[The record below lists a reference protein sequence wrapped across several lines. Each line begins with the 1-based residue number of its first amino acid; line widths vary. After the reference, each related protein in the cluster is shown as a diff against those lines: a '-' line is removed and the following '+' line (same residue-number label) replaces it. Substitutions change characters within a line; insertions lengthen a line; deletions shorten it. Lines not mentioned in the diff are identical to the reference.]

1 MSSFYPGKR
10 LSTKGERCTV
20 RYVGEVKGKQGQ
32 WLGVEWDD
40 PTRGKHS
47 GTHDGVEYFKCR
59 SSPSLYMFEVVLIS
73 STGRSVYP
81 TPGSF
86 LRPSVTWDQPKTFLE
101 ALKTKYAAVET
112 GEHASNQNV
121 IRISGKEA
129 EEVGFEK
136 IARQQA
142 QLQNLRIVVLDDLLI
157 KAYDGQTTDLEDSL
171 DRLSETC
178 PNITDLDLGRN
189 LFETLSEISDIC
201 DRLPKLKFLRLD
213 GNRLKDVS
221 GRDNSSDERASGLA
235 QITSASLD
243 HMLCTGREVGRLFG
257 LNTLHRA
264 NYSSARSSSAVH
276 AECQGAVSIEQSTSL
291 PSTLTS
297 LNLEDNNFLSIEEIR
312 HLSEFCPQLCT
323 LNIKNN
329 QISHTLRN
337 PQHKGTLTFTE
348 TLIDVDLAY
357 NNITSWS
364 IIDQLSTTFPGLK
377 HLRIAHN
384 PLFSSLRSADGK
396 PLTSADGY
404 MLTIAR
410 LPQLETLN
418 YSKITDKERLN
429 SETYYLSQIG
439 KELSLSPKEQGRNTI
454 ASHPRWKQLCEE
466 YGEPKVE
473 RQAESGIDPNSLAAR
488 LLECTVYSPAAA
500 GNINPP
506 TEQNPLIVEI
516 PKACSIYKVHGILGR
531 RLNVEPTQLRLILET
546 GEKDRVDMA
555 TWNGVEEW
563 DSDEDDAEEFGEQWK
578 EREEELVPGTRP
590 LGTFVDG
597 SKARIRVE
605 FKIRSNITVE

>member
-1 MSSFYPGKR
+1 MSSFYRGKR

-20 RYVGEVKGKQGQ
+20 RYVGEVKGKSGQ

-40 PTRGKHS
+40 PTRGKHCGS
-47 GTHDGVEYFKCR
+47 HDGVEYFKCR
-59 SSPSLYMFEVVLIS
+59 SS
-73 STGRSVYP
+73 YP

-86 LRPSVTWDQPKTFLE
+86 LRPSAVWDKPRTFLE
-101 ALKTKYAAVET
+101 ALRTKYAAAET
-112 GEHASNQNV
+112 GGDTSSQNT

-129 EEVGFEK
+129 EQIGFEK

-142 QLQNLRIVVLDDLLI
+142 QLQNLRIVVLDDLLVT
-157 KAYDGQTTDLEDSL
+157 AYDGTNTTQEDSL
-171 DRLSETC
+171 DRIFETC

-189 LFETLSEISDIC
+189 LFETLDDISEIC

-213 GNRLKDVS
+213 ANRLRDVS
-221 GRDNSSDERASGLA
+221 TRTVPNSTGPGLA

-243 HMLCTGREVGRLFG
+243 HMLCAGEELEN
-257 LNTLHRA
+257 LLHSMPRIKELSA
-264 NYSSARSSSAVH
+264 SSNQLGSLDN
-276 AECQGAVSIEQSTSL
+276 CGL

-297 LNLEDNNFLSIEEIR
+297 VVLEDNAFSSLEDIK
-312 HLSEFCPQLCT
+312 HLKECCPHLQT
-323 LNIKNN
+323 LGLKNN
-329 QISHTLRN
+329 QIADATKSKYT
-337 PQHKGTLTFTE
+337 TATFKLPE
-348 TLIDVDLAY
+348 TIVDMDLAY
-357 NNITSWS
+357 NNMTSWDL
-364 IIDQLSTTFPGLK
+364 INHLAAIVPGLE

-418 YSKITDKERLN
+418 YSKITDKERIN
-429 SETYYLSQIG
+429 SESYYLSQIG
-439 KELSLSPKEQGRNTI
+439 RELSLAPKEKEKEI
-454 ASHPRWKQLCEE
+454 LSAHPRWKGLCEE

-473 RQAESGIDPNSLAAR
+473 RKTENEVDPNSLAAR
-488 LLECTVYSPAAA
+488 LLDCTVYSPAAV
-500 GNINPP
+500 NVVNLPN
-506 TEQNPLIVEI
+506 EQDPLLVEI
-516 PKACSIYKVHGILGR
+516 PKSCSIYKVHGVIGR
-531 RLNVEPTQLRLILET
+531 RLGVEPYKLRLILET

-563 DSDEDDAEEFGEQWK
+563 DSDEDDAEDVGEEWK

-590 LGTFVDG
+590 LGTFVNG
-597 SKARIRVE
+597 RKARIRVE
-605 FKIRSNITVE
+605 LRDLAKERNLMFT

>member
-20 RYVGEVKGKQGQ
+20 RYVGEVKGKSGQ

-40 PTRGKHS
+40 PTRGKHCGS
-47 GTHDGVEYFKCR
+47 HDGVEYFKCR
-59 SSPSLYMFEVVLIS
+59 SS
-73 STGRSVYP
+73 YP

-86 LRPSVTWDQPKTFLE
+86 LRPSAVWDKPRTFLE
-101 ALKTKYAAVET
+101 ALRTKYAAAET
-112 GEHASNQNV
+112 GGDTSSQNT

-129 EEVGFEK
+129 EEIGFEK

-142 QLQNLRIVVLDDLLI
+142 QLQNLRIVVLDDLLVT
-157 KAYDGQTTDLEDSL
+157 AYDGTNTTQEDSL
-171 DRLSETC
+171 DRIFETC

-189 LFETLSEISDIC
+189 LFETLDDISEIC

-213 GNRLKDVS
+213 ANRLRDVS
-221 GRDNSSDERASGLA
+221 TRTVPNSTGPGLA

-243 HMLCTGREVGRLFG
+243 HMLCAGEELEN
-257 LNTLHRA
+257 LLHSMPRIKELSA
-264 NYSSARSSSAVH
+264 SSNQLGSLDN
-276 AECQGAVSIEQSTSL
+276 CGL

-297 LNLEDNNFLSIEEIR
+297 VVLEDNAFSSLEDIK
-312 HLSEFCPQLCT
+312 HLKECCPHLQT
-323 LNIKNN
+323 LGLKNN
-329 QISHTLRN
+329 QIADATKSKYT
-337 PQHKGTLTFTE
+337 TATFKLPE
-348 TLIDVDLAY
+348 TIVDMDLAY
-357 NNITSWS
+357 NNMTSWDL
-364 IIDQLSTTFPGLK
+364 INHLAAIVPGLE

-418 YSKITDKERLN
+418 YSKITDKERIN
-429 SETYYLSQIG
+429 SESYYLSQIG
-439 KELSLSPKEQGRNTI
+439 RELSLAPKEKEKEI
-454 ASHPRWKQLCEE
+454 LSAHPRWKGLCEE

-473 RQAESGIDPNSLAAR
+473 RKTENEVDPNSLAAR
-488 LLECTVYSPAAA
+488 LLDCTVYSPTAV
-500 GNINPP
+500 NVVNLPN
-506 TEQNPLIVEI
+506 EQDPLLVEI
-516 PKACSIYKVHGILGR
+516 PKSCSIYKVHGVIGR
-531 RLNVEPTQLRLILET
+531 RLGVEPYKLRLILET

-563 DSDEDDAEEFGEQWK
+563 DSDEDDAEDVGEEWK

-590 LGTFVDG
+590 LGTFVNG
-597 SKARIRVE
+597 RKARIRVE
-605 FKIRSNITVE
+605 LRDLAKERNLMFT

>member
-47 GTHDGVEYFKCR
+47 GTHDGIEYFKCR
-59 SSPSLYMFEVVLIS
+59 SSPSLYAYGVVLTS
-73 STGRSVYP
+73 SKGRSAYP

-86 LRPSVTWDQPKTFLE
+86 IRPSVSWDQPKTFLE

-157 KAYDGQTTDLEDSL
+157 KAYDKETTDLEDSL
-171 DRLSETC
+171 DRISETC
-178 PNITDLDLGRN
+178 PNITDLDLGRD

-213 GNRLKDVS
+213 GNRLEDVS
-221 GRDNSSDERASGLA
+221 GRDNSSGERASGLA

-257 LNTLHRA
+257 LNTLEVLLRSMSNVKELSA
-264 NYSSARSSSAVH
+264 SSNQLGSLDDCRL
-276 AECQGAVSIEQSTSL
+276 QSTL
-291 PSTLTS
+291 KS
-297 LNLEDNNFLSIEEIR
+297 LNLEDNNFLSLEDVR
-312 HLSEFCPQLCT
+312 HLSECCPQLRT
-323 LNIKNN
+323 LNLKNN
-329 QISHTLRN
+329 QISHTMRN
-337 PQHKGTLTFTE
+337 PQHKGTLKFTE
-348 TLIDVDLAY
+348 ALIDLDLAY
-357 NNITSWS
+357 NNITSWA
-364 IIDQLSTTFPGLK
+364 IINQLSTTFPGLK

-439 KELSLSPKEQGRNTI
+439 RELSLAPKEQERDVV

-500 GNINPP
+500 GNINLP

-531 RLNVEPTQLRLILET
+531 RLNVEPTHLRLILET

-563 DSDEDDAEEFGEQWK
+563 DSDEDDAEEVGEQWK

-605 FKIRSNITVE
+605 FKTRSNITVE

>member
-47 GTHDGVEYFKCR
+47 GTHDGIEYFKCR
-59 SSPSLYMFEVVLIS
+59 SSH
-73 STGRSVYP
+73 P
-81 TPGSF
+81 TAGSF
-86 LRPSVTWDQPKTFLE
+86 LRPSATWDQPRTFLE
-101 ALKTKYAAVET
+101 ALRTKYAPIET

-142 QLQNLRIVVLDDLLI
+142 QLQNLRIVVLDDLLV
-157 KAYDGQTTDLEDSL
+157 KAYDESTTNLEDSL
-171 DRLSETC
+171 DYILETC
-178 PNITDLDLGRN
+178 SNITDLDVGRN
-189 LFETLSEISDIC
+189 LFETLAEISEIC

-213 GNRLKDVS
+213 ANRLRDFS
-221 GRDNSSDERASGLA
+221 GRENSSTESISGLA
-235 QITSASLD
+235 QLTSASLD
-243 HMLCTGREVGRLFG
+243 HMLCKGKELEILLRSMPDVRELS
-257 LNTLHRA
+257 A
-264 NYSSARSSSAVH
+264 SSNQLGSLD
-276 AECQGAVSIEQSTSL
+276 ECSL
-291 PSTLTS
+291 PSTLNSIT
-297 LNLEDNNFLSIEEIR
+297 LEDNNFSSLEDVR
-312 HLSEFCPQLCT
+312 HLGECCPQLRT
-323 LNIKNN
+323 LNLKNN
-329 QISHTLRN
+329 QIST
-337 PQHKGTLTFTE
+337 TFKDSQNTFELPE
-348 TLIDVDLAY
+348 TITDLDIAY

-364 IIDQLSTTFPGLK
+364 IINDLPITFPGLK

-418 YSKITDKERLN
+418 YSKITEKERLN

-439 KELSLSPKEQGRNTI
+439 RELSLSSKEQEKDI
-454 ASHPRWKQLCEE
+454 LSSHPRWTQLCEE

-473 RQAESGIDPNSLAAR
+473 RQAESKIDPNSLAAR

-500 GNINPP
+500 AIPNLPD
-506 TEQNPLIVEI
+506 EHNPLVVEI
-516 PKACSIYKVHGILGR
+516 PKSCSIYKVHGVIGR
-531 RLNVEPTQLRLILET
+531 RLGVEPTQLRLILET

-563 DSDEDDAEEFGEQWK
+563 DSDEEDAEEAGEEWK

-597 SKARIRVE
+597 MKARIRVE
-605 FKIRSNITVE
+605 LRPSRE

>member
-20 RYVGEVKGKQGQ
+20 RYVGEVKGKSGQ

-59 SSPSLYMFEVVLIS
+59 SSH
-73 STGRSVYP
+73 P
-81 TPGSF
+81 TSGSF
-86 LRPSVTWDQPKTFLE
+86 LRPSAVWDKPRTFLE
-101 ALKTKYAAVET
+101 ALRTKYAAVEA
-112 GEHASNQNV
+112 GGDASSQNT

-142 QLQNLRIVVLDDLLI
+142 QLQNLRIVVLDDLLVT
-157 KAYDGQTTDLEDSL
+157 AYDDTNTTSEDSL
-171 DRLSETC
+171 DRILETC
-178 PNITDLDLGRN
+178 PNITEVDLGRN
-189 LFETLSEISDIC
+189 LFETLDDISDIC
-201 DRLPKLKFLRLD
+201 DRLPNLKYLRLETLLKH
-213 GNRLKDVS
+213 GSANRLRDVS
-221 GRDNSSDERASGLA
+221 GRAAPNTTGSGLA

-243 HMLCTGREVGRLFG
+243 HMLCTRGEASL
-257 LNTLHRA
+257 
-264 NYSSARSSSAVH
+264 SSAIDLENLLRSMPNIKELSASSNQLGSLDD
-276 AECQGAVSIEQSTSL
+276 CSL

-297 LNLEDNNFLSIEEIR
+297 VTLENNKFTSLKNIK
-312 HLSEFCPQLCT
+312 HLKECCPHLQMLG
-323 LNIKNN
+323 LKNN
-329 QISHTLRN
+329 QIADASTDKHTGAAFKL
-337 PQHKGTLTFTE
+337 PE
-348 TLIDVDLAY
+348 TVVDVDLAY
-357 NNITSWS
+357 NNMSSWGLINNLAA
-364 IIDQLSTTFPGLK
+364 IIPGLK

-429 SETYYLSQIG
+429 SESYYLSQIG
-439 KELSLSPKEQGRNTI
+439 RELSQAPKEKEKELLS
-454 ASHPRWKQLCEE
+454 AHPRWKELCEE
-466 YGEPKVE
+466 YGEPKIE
-473 RQAESGIDPNSLAAR
+473 RKTENEIDPNSLAAR

-500 GNINPP
+500 NVVDLPN
-506 TEQNPLIVEI
+506 EQDPLIVEI
-516 PKACSIYKVHGILGR
+516 PKSCSIYKVHGVIGR
-531 RLNVEPTQLRLILET
+531 RLGVEPYKLRLILET

-563 DSDEDDAEEFGEQWK
+563 DSDEDDAEDVGEEWK

-597 SKARIRVE
+597 QKARIRVE
-605 FKIRSNITVE
+605 LKDLAKERNVFSVNPPLPNT

>member
-20 RYVGEVKGKQGQ
+20 RYIGEVKGKSGQ

-47 GTHDGVEYFKCR
+47 GSHDGIEYFKCR
-59 SSPSLYMFEVVLIS
+59 SSH
-73 STGRSVYP
+73 P

-86 LRPSVTWDQPKTFLE
+86 LRPSAVWDKPRTFLE
-101 ALKTKYAAVET
+101 ALRTKYAAAET
-112 GEHASNQNV
+112 GGDASSQNT

-142 QLQNLRIVVLDDLLI
+142 QLQNLRIVVLDDLLVA
-157 KAYDGQTTDLEDSL
+157 AYDGTNTTQEDSL
-171 DRLSETC
+171 DQILETC

-189 LFETLSEISDIC
+189 LFETLDDISEIC

-213 GNRLKDVS
+213 ANRLRDVS
-221 GRDNSSDERASGLA
+221 HRTVPNSTGSGLA

-243 HMLCTGREVGRLFG
+243 HMLCTGGELENLLRSMPRIKELS
-257 LNTLHRA
+257 A
-264 NYSSARSSSAVH
+264 SSNQLGSLDN
-276 AECQGAVSIEQSTSL
+276 CGL

-297 LNLEDNNFLSIEEIR
+297 VILEDNAFSSLEDIK
-312 HLSEFCPQLCT
+312 HLKECCPHLQT
-323 LNIKNN
+323 LGLKNN
-329 QISHTLRN
+329 QIADATRSKHTAA
-337 PQHKGTLTFTE
+337 TFKLPE
-348 TLIDVDLAY
+348 TIVDVDLAY
-357 NNITSWS
+357 NNMTSWDL
-364 IIDQLSTTFPGLK
+364 INHLAAIVPGLE

-418 YSKITDKERLN
+418 YSKITDKERIN
-429 SETYYLSQIG
+429 SESYYLSQIG
-439 KELSLSPKEQGRNTI
+439 RELSLAPEEKEKETLS
-454 ASHPRWKQLCEE
+454 AHPRWKGLCEE

-473 RQAESGIDPNSLAAR
+473 RKTENEVDPNSLAAR

-500 GNINPP
+500 NVVNLPN
-506 TEQNPLIVEI
+506 EQDPLLVEI
-516 PKACSIYKVHGILGR
+516 PKSCSIYKVHGVIGR
-531 RLNVEPTQLRLILET
+531 RLGVEPYKLRLILET

-563 DSDEDDAEEFGEQWK
+563 DSDEDDAENVGEEWK

-590 LGTFVDG
+590 LGTFLDG
-597 SKARIRVE
+597 RKARIRVE
-605 FKIRSNITVE
+605 LKDLAKERNLMFT